1 MAFQIIRCPYCGND
15 TEINTDA
22 AKCFCEE
29 CGKKLDPDEV
39 LNSETDTLRKQAE
52 KAFSSADY
60 LEAYSLYGK
69 LTDACPGDA
78 RAIFR
83 KGLCAAHLSA
93 GRELRIRELMDGY
106 EKASQLLSDKDEQ
119 TSIRSSLISFAVGNY
134 KTLARVKSKPVF
146 DSKREAEQFA
156 ASVKDSIAL
165 LCEVDKKATTEDE
178 QKILYSTRIEAC
190 DLGLKCA
197 KLRYQL
203 NQTDPSG
210 ESKAETVSF
219 SAGGDLI
226 SYARKMRKEAVE
238 LYNDLPSMQA
248 EAARLQSGIDT
259 EKGVIKDYQQQ
270 RKAYLKSHAEEKSL
284 LKKQQ
289 AITIGIGLFLVVL
302 FVVLAI
308 AYKKFWLWATA
319 AGCLLLGWAVFRI
332 LTSHFEKEHFPDE
345 LLKLRKD
352 SRKSKKALRKKKGEQ
367 SKFKSKT
374 MKK

>member
-39 LNSETDTLRKQAE
+39 LSSETDTLRKQAE

-93 GRELRIRELMDGY
+93 GRELRIRELMAGY
-106 EKASQLLSDKDEQ
+106 EKASELLSGKDEQ

-178 QKILYSTRIEAC
+178 QKLLYSTRIEAC

-270 RKAYLKSHAEEKSL
+270 RKAYWKTHAEEKSL

-352 SRKSKKALRKKKGEQ
+352 SRKSKKALRKTKNEQ